1 MGLGFV
7 GAEAHWSYFG
17 FNNFRRKLALEIG
30 VCLDLMEYFWVPGY
44 SNSSFEICKNMVG
57 METVNKYF
65 SWLPPSP
72 MKWKNIKDPIV
83 DLLNH
88 SDCDGSLTP
97 SQCRKIAPR
106 IRELV
111 ADWSDEDYDK
121 RQALLLADG
130 MENCSKS
137 RKRLKFC

>member
-7 GAEAHWSYFG
+7 GAEAHWSYSG
-17 FNNFRRKLALEIG
+17 FNNFRRKLAFEMGI
-30 VCLDLMEYFWVPGY
+30 CLDLMENYWIPGHSY
-44 SNSSFEICKNMVG
+44 SNFENCKNMVG
-57 METVNKYF
+57 METINKHF
-65 SWLPPSP
+65 SWLPPAP
-72 MKWKNIKDPIV
+72 MRWKNIKDPII

-111 ADWSDEDYDK
+111 EDWHDGDYDK
-121 RQALLLADG
+121 VQALLLAEG
-130 MENCSKS
+130 MEECFKM
-137 RKRLKFC
+137 RRRLQFC